1 MQAGGVVLGAHAAGG
16 KRDRGQNE
24 GVAFALR
31 AMDCRVGVWGT
42 MWLLVEHVGEADG
55 DEAADD
61 EEHAEPLEPG
71 QPGAEED
78 RREDA
83 GEDDHSPSQHLRNLY

>member
-1 MQAGGVVLGAHAAGG
+1 M
-16 KRDRGQNE
+16 R
-24 GVAFALR
+24 
-31 AMDCRVGVWGT
+31 
-42 MWLLVEHVGEADG
+42 LLVEHVGEADG

-71 QPGAEED
+71 QTGAEED

-83 GEDDHSPSQHLRNLY
+83 REDDHSPSQHLRNLYRNLSFTFTKVINYLER

>member
-1 MQAGGVVLGAHAAGG
+1 
-16 KRDRGQNE
+16 
-24 GVAFALR
+24 
-31 AMDCRVGVWGT
+31 

-78 RREDA
+78 CREDA
-83 GEDDHSPSQHLRNLY
+83 REDDHSPSQHLRKLC

>member
-1 MQAGGVVLGAHAAGG
+1 
-16 KRDRGQNE
+16 
-24 GVAFALR
+24 
-31 AMDCRVGVWGT
+31 

-83 GEDDHSPSQHLRNLY
+83 GEDDHSPSQHLRNLYQHLSPAFTLVINYLEG

>member
-1 MQAGGVVLGAHAAGG
+1 
-16 KRDRGQNE
+16 
-24 GVAFALR
+24 
-31 AMDCRVGVWGT
+31 

-83 GEDDHSPSQHLRNLY
+83 GEDDHSPSQHLMNLYQ